1 MPRKRKALSDL
12 SNNVN
17 VPTFS
22 SKRLR
27 KSRVAETAAEPFPN
41 TARPSSAV
49 NPATPA
55 VNPATPATSNV
66 NNSFSFDRSTTIFGL
81 QDSSEYQLLNGGVHE
96 IPPVVNGGREAT
108 NEFLEG
114 VSQNSGQRDERGSG
128 RKKRRRKKEKGR
140 VHATALPSLPDY
152 MPFESRF
159 PLHEPQV
166 INPLHMNLLSQ
177 IVTDSDAR

>member
-1 MPRKRKALSDL
+1 MPTR
-12 SNNVN
+12 
-17 VPTFS
+17 S

-55 VNPATPATSNV
+55 TSNL

-81 QDSSEYQLLNGGVHE
+81 QDLSEYQLLNGGVHE

-128 RKKRRRKKEKGR
+128 RKKRRRKKGKER
-140 VHATALPSLPDY
+140 VHATALLSLPDY